1 MSPRWAFSWREARTV
16 LAHVALVLLALELIY
31 LVVANSVLKSSV
43 IKHAVSGADGMY
55 LEYGSAF
62 SWLPGRAH
70 VEDLSLRI
78 EDYNVQFLLKIERA
92 EVDVG
97 LDELLHKRFHAF
109 RVRADGV
116 SFLMRHK
123 VRQAEGH
130 GERLA
135 AFPKIA
141 GFADPPLFVGPEP
154 PPIPD
159 DQYDLWQ
166 VHLEDVVAHAKE
178 LWFLE
183 YRFRGDAEARGAFSV
198 RPARLVQVEP
208 ARLELRSGSL
218 SLGPHAV
225 ARSVKGNISVSV
237 PNLQVPKVEG
247 LAVLRE
253 ISAQADVQLGR
264 GDLDFIEAYRDPGGP
279 SVRGTAAWSIRA
291 RLQRGVVQPGT
302 SLKGDATTME
312 VTIPG
317 KDRPNLVVAGPLEV
331 SAAVTESSP
340 QQLSLA
346 TGAAALVL
354 RRVENGK
361 PSGMPS
367 PTIEQ
372 ASLTAALQPVDLSQ
386 KLRIV
391 SLHSRVA
398 RAHVPNLYWFQP
410 WLSPDDS
417 LRVDGVGDASF
428 EAACDEQQL
437 CQVERARVDF
447 VGARLGVGDRASEP
461 VSGSFDAENVL
472 LPWHETKLAGQAQ
485 LQVSSAPALLP
496 LVTSLPVK
504 DAIASALGLAQVRA
518 RFALSGTSADY
529 RIRLLEARSGGLS
542 ARGSY
547 RRQQKREHGVLLL
560 STEAINV
567 GVTLKDGDS
576 DVSLLVGDDWLTR
589 QPD

>member
-1 MSPRWAFSWREARTV
+1 MSPRWAFSWREARAV
-16 LAHVALVLLALELIY
+16 LAHVALVLLVLELIY
-31 LVVANSVLKSSV
+31 LVVANSVLKSSA

-70 VEDLSLRI
+70 VRDLSLRI

-123 VRQAEGH
+123 VQKAEGH
-130 GERLA
+130 GQRLA

-183 YRFRGDAEARGAFSV
+183 YRFRGDAEARGAFLV
-198 RPARLVQVEP
+198 RPARLVQVGP
-208 ARLELRSGSL
+208 ARLDLRSGSL

-225 ARSVKGNISVSV
+225 ARSVKGNISVEV

-247 LAVLRE
+247 IAVLRE
-253 ISAQADVQLGR
+253 ISAQADVRLER
-264 GDLDFIEAYRDPGGP
+264 GDLDFIDAYRDPGGP

-302 SLKGDATTME
+302 SLKGNATTME

-317 KDRPNLVVAGPLEV
+317 KDRPSLVVAGPLEV

-361 PSGMPS
+361 PSGVPS
-367 PTIEQ
+367 PSIEQ

-386 KLRIV
+386 ELRIV
-391 SLHSRVA
+391 SVRSRVA

-410 WLSPDDS
+410 WLSPNDS
-417 LRVDGVGDASF
+417 LRADGVGNGSF
-428 EAACDEQQL
+428 EAACDEHQV
-437 CQVERARVDF
+437 CQVERARVDV

-461 VSGSFDAENVL
+461 VSGSFDAESVL
-472 LPWHETKLAGQAQ
+472 LPWHDEKLAGQAQ
-485 LQVSSAPALLP
+485 LEVSSARALLP

-504 DAIASALGLAQVRA
+504 DAIASALGLTQLRA

-542 ARGSY
+542 ARGNY
-547 RRQQKREHGVLLL
+547 RRQQQREQGALLL
-560 STEAINV
+560 STGAINV

-589 QPD
+589 HPE